1 MFRDVIAET
10 VENGFN
16 VHDKYKTLTVEEL
29 RDVCKNESLPF
40 RVCALSVEGDLNI
53 GMLCRSASIFGAEKF
68 YVFGRRKVD
77 KRSFVG
83 AQNYLSVERIGGLNK
98 ECNLSLSLFKELV
111 EKDNLLPILVEQG
124 GVDISK
130 ITEIISNKIPCLVFG
145 NEASGIPKEFIDEGY
160 ICISIPQRGVL
171 RSLNVAAV
179 GAIVVYE
186 WSKKYR

>member
-40 RVCALSVEGDLNI
+40 RVCALSVEGDLNT
-53 GMLCRSASIFGAEKF
+53 GMICRTASILGVEKI
-68 YVFGRRKVD
+68 YIFGRRKFD
-77 KRSFVG
+77 RRSLVG
-83 AQNYLSVERIGGLNK
+83 AQNYLPIERVSGLDENGV
-98 ECNLSLSLFKELV
+98 LSLKMFKELV
-111 EKDNLLPILVEQG
+111 ERDNLLPILVEQG
-124 GVDISK
+124 GVDIRK
-130 ITEIISNKIPCLVFG
+130 ITEVISNKVPCLVFG

-171 RSLNVAAV
+171 RSLNVAAC
-179 GAIVVYE
+179 GAIIIWE
-186 WSKKYR
+186 FAKFYR